1 MIHSNSHL
9 PTYDA
14 IIQQARLTRQPLNLL
29 LGNGFAIGA
38 SPAFAYRSLESEMVK
53 YGISRS
59 LFEHAK
65 SQDVHDLESIMQALE
80 ARDAW
85 LPPVSSCPTAEE
97 FALSFVRAISAVH
110 PDSVL
115 SLCPAALKAAGDH
128 LHQFDGVWTTNYDQI
143 INHAVVASLGGRS
156 FPEKLKDG
164 FQKKKVPSDLSG
176 QLVFTPQSKQ
186 WTRMVYYLH
195 GALMLQQQGEYTT
208 KRHWHGD
215 GSLIEHIREDLNAK
229 AFPLFVSGGS
239 AKRKR
244 EIIDGNQY
252 LAIAYHAFK
261 TMTGNLIIFGF
272 AFNYADDHIADAI
285 WSNPGI
291 SNLYVGLYGSPN
303 DNMNIHIKK
312 TVNDRQ
318 RNSSPERGPAMV
330 HFYDSSTANIWYPD
344 DPEPAIKAAERIC
357 PCTDISQWKNRT
369 CAVHLGRNP
378 PCSILPSE
386 LPAPKPAISGWCNS
400 DCAGCPRQVHRV

>member
-1 MIHSNSHL
+1 MAFSNSYL
-9 PTYDA
+9 PPYGA
-14 IIQQARLTRQPLNLL
+14 IIRQARLTRQPLNLL

-38 SPAFAYRSLESEMVK
+38 SPSFAYKSLESEMIK
-53 YGISRS
+53 SGIPKA
-59 LFEHAK
+59 LFELAEI
-65 SQDVHDLESIMQALE
+65 QGAHDLESVMQALE
-80 ARDAW
+80 TKAAW
-85 LPPVSSCPTAEE
+85 LSSISSCPTSEE
-97 FALSFVRAISAVH
+97 FAQSFIGAISAVH

-115 SLCPAALKAAGDH
+115 SLCPAALKAVGDH
-128 LHQFDGVWTTNYDQI
+128 LHQFDGIWTTNYDQI
-143 INHAVVASLGGRS
+143 INHAVVASLSGRP
-156 FPEKLKDG
+156 FRETLKDG

-195 GALMLQQQGEYTT
+195 GALMLQRQGEYTT

-229 AFPLFVSGGS
+229 MFPLFVSGGS

-244 EIIDGNQY
+244 EIIDSSLY
-252 LAIAYHAFK
+252 LAMAYHMFA
-261 TMTGNLIIFGF
+261 TMTGDLIIFGF
-272 AFNYADDHIADAI
+272 AFNNADDHIADAI
-285 WSNPGI
+285 WSNSGI

-303 DNMNIHIKK
+303 DDVNIHITK

-318 RNSSPERGPAMV
+318 RNGSPERGPAMV
-330 HFYDSSTANIWYPD
+330 HFYDSSTAGIWYPD
-344 DPEPAIKAAERIC
+344 DPGPAIKAAERIC
-357 PCTDISQWKNRT
+357 PCTDTSQWKNRT

-386 LPAPKPAISGWCNS
+386 LPVSKPALSRWCNG
-400 DCAGCPRQVHRV
+400 DCAGCPR